1 MAAAFD
7 RADEDASAQVKVF
20 FTTTEQDADL
30 QLPESKRPLIVPAD
44 IRRYGLSRI
53 LNSESMLATDRPVPF
68 DFLVDGAY
76 LRTTLE
82 EYLRDNGI
90 SSETTVTLQYVRSLV
105 PPVFEAS
112 FEHDDWV
119 SSVDVSP
126 SVAGASGRL
135 LSGSYDG
142 LLRLWNAAGQVTT
155 TSTGAAQGGHTA
167 GVKAARFVTATHI
180 ASAGLDRTVRIWK
193 YSAADDNEGGE
204 DAVMADDG
212 GVSSS
217 AAPALLKPLL
227 ELYGHKGS
235 VDSLA
240 VDAASKRVLSASVDG
255 GVGLWSISKSSA
267 PAAPESL
274 LPGAGSAA
282 AATNKKRKISSAS
295 GATSD
300 VPRRGALTLI
310 QAHKNAA
317 ATAAIFDPR
326 DRTVAYS
333 AGQDHAL
340 CTLDLTTGQVVST
353 VATSHALLSLCAVG
367 SKSSSGGS
375 GSGRLLAAGNAAR
388 NVVLVDPR
396 ASVATTAVMTLRGHV
411 NKVVALAAAPD
422 NEYSLVSASHDG
434 TCRVWDLRSSRKAV
448 DDDAAAAPSNGESAG
463 TSNLT
468 SVSEAVYVID
478 REGREGKR
486 RPLAGEGVKVFD
498 VAWDKTWGIVSGG
511 EDKRVQVN
519 RGRDVVA

>member
-1 MAAAFD
+1 MASASILGD
-7 RADEDASAQVKVF
+7 DAPAQVKVL
-20 FTTTEQDADL
+20 FTTTETDEAL
-30 QLPESKRPLIVPAD
+30 QLPEAKRPLIVPAE
-44 IRRYGLSRI
+44 IKRYGLSRI
-53 LNSESMLATDRPVPF
+53 LNSESMLATAQPIPF

-82 EYLRDNGI
+82 DYLKENGI

-112 FEHDDWV
+112 FQHDDWV
-119 SSVDVSP
+119 SSVDVSEK
-126 SVAGASGRL
+126 RL

-142 LLRLWNAAGQVTT
+142 LVRLWNAAGNVVA
-155 TSTGAAQGGHTA
+155 TSPGGSLGHTA
-167 GVKAARFVTATHI
+167 AVKAARFVTAAHI

-193 YSAADDNEGGE
+193 YGEEEDEVMEG
-204 DAVMADDG
+204 DAPSV
-212 GVSSS
+212 
-217 AAPALLKPLL
+217 LKPML

-240 VDAASKRVLSASVDG
+240 ADSTSKRVLSASVDG
-255 GVGLWSISKSSA
+255 AVGLWSISKSSA

-274 LPGAGSAA
+274 LPGASSAVP
-282 AATNKKRKISSAS
+282 NKKRKV
-295 GATSD
+295 TSE
-300 VPRRGALTLI
+300 VPRRGALSLV
-310 QAHKNAA
+310 QAHKSA

-353 VATSHALLSLCAVG
+353 VATSHSLLSLAAAR
-367 SKSSSGGS
+367 GGS
-375 GSGRLLAAGNAAR
+375 VLAAGNAAR
-388 NVVLVDPR
+388 NIVLVDPR

-411 NKVVALAAAPD
+411 NKVAALAASPD

-434 TCRVWDLRSSRKAV
+434 TCRIWDLRSSRKAV
-448 DDDAAAAPSNGESAG
+448 DGDSAEST
-463 TSNLT
+463 TSI
-468 SVSEAVYVID
+468 SEAVFVID
-478 REGREGKR
+478 REGREGK

-498 VAWDKTWGIVSGG
+498 VAWSSSWGIVSGG
-511 EDKRVQVN
+511 EDKRVQIN
-519 RGRDVVA
+519 RGRDLTLS

>member
-1 MAAAFD
+1 MASFDLAAD
-7 RADEDASAQVKVF
+7 DASAQVKVF

-53 LNSESMLATDRPVPF
+53 LNSESMLDTDRPIPF

-119 SSVDVSP
+119 SSVDISP
-126 SVAGASGRL
+126 NVAGASGRL

-155 TSTGAAQGGHTA
+155 VSPGSAQGGHTA
-167 GVKAARFVTATHI
+167 GIKAARFVTATHI

-193 YSAADDNEGGE
+193 YNAENDKEDGE
-204 DAVMADDG
+204 DAVMTDNKA
-212 GVSSS
+212 S
-217 AAPALLKPLL
+217 APALLKPLL

-235 VDSLA
+235 IDSLA
-240 VDAASKRVLSASVDG
+240 VDATSKRVLSASVDG
-255 GVGLWSISKSSA
+255 QIGLWSISKSSA

-282 AATNKKRKISSAS
+282 AATNKKRKISSS
-295 GATSD
+295 STSEI
-300 VPRRGALTLI
+300 PRRGALSLI

-333 AGQDHAL
+333 AGQDHSL

-367 SKSSSGGS
+367 SKTSGN
-375 GSGRLLAAGNAAR
+375 GRLLAAGNAAR

-411 NKVVALAAAPD
+411 NKVVALVAAPD

-434 TCRVWDLRSSRKAV
+434 TCRIWDLRSSRKAV
-448 DDDAAAAPSNGESAG
+448 DDDAPSNGEGGGAAPSN
-463 TSNLT
+463 NLT

-511 EDKRVQVN
+511 EDKRVQIN
-519 RGRDVVA
+519 RGRDVVAQS